1 MPSKPPSRKEI
12 ILDRAEQHFAD
23 HGFQGASL
31 SAIARDAE
39 VGNPGLLHH
48 FPSKEVLY
56 RAVLEKQAEEL
67 MARMHR
73 RVDSARSLQKR
84 LQAFVDLQVEWM
96 HDRPTGFR
104 LVTRELLDN
113 SERIE
118 LAQTRPLE
126 AFLLGSLALLGEAQ
140 AAGLVRRE
148 MPAVVV
154 LTIILGTL
162 NYAKIVRPTFSK
174 AFPEPALKSD
184 TAWMKAI
191 ARDVLR
197 AVSPGDVSPA

>member
-1 MPSKPPSRKEI
+1 MSIQPVSRKEL
-12 ILDRAEQHFAD
+12 ILERAEQHFAD

-31 SAIARDAE
+31 SAIARDCG

-67 MARMHR
+67 MARMR
-73 RVDSARSLQKR
+73 QDVDTADGVHQRLLAFVA
-84 LQAFVDLQVEWM
+84 LQADWM
-96 HDRPTGFR
+96 QTNPAGYK

-113 SERIE
+113 AERIQQ
-118 LAQTRPLE
+118 AQARPLE
-126 AFLLGSLALLGEAQ
+126 RFLRGSLVLLEEAQ

-148 MPAVVV
+148 ISALVV

-162 NYAKIVRPTFSK
+162 NYAKIVRPTFDK

-184 TAWMKAI
+184 TAWMKMVV
-191 ARDVLR
+191 RDVLR
-197 AVSPGDVSPA
+197 AVSLGDMPTD